1 MKLFYSIIIISLV
14 NCSCLFAQEVE
25 HNYKVGP
32 QSTNCESLDIKEQS
46 LSKSIELIR
55 ASKFRFNQSFR
66 LSRKQ
71 GLQLGA
77 YYSCD
82 NKDGFLIIRY
92 NGKENLYHKVD
103 KQLWDEFI
111 SSSDPEGY
119 YLKEIRQQL
128 QIHP

>member
-1 MKLFYSIIIISLV
+1 MKLFYSILLISLL
-14 NCSCLFAQEVE
+14 NCFCSFAQEVE

-32 QSTNCESLDIKEQS
+32 QSTNCDSLDISGQS
-46 LSKSIELIR
+46 ASQSIELIR
-55 ASKFRFNQSFR
+55 ATKFRFNQSFR

-82 NKDGFLIIRY
+82 NKGGFLIIKY
-92 NGKENLYHKVD
+92 DGKENLYHKVD
-103 KQLWDEFI
+103 KHLWEEFI

-119 YLKEIRQQL
+119 YLKVKQQL
-128 QIHP
+128 QSHH